1 MHSGMAERRLVAAM
15 VFVGAGLVLAAV
27 TAGVL
32 LRGLFFAGEM
42 YPFLM
47 VWYVICAVFL
57 GLWLAAA
64 GLRGPSASL
73 LSIYGNSRAN
83 RSAAALLLIC
93 PLAIL
98 ALYGIH
104 WHRGSLSAQGN
115 LNELLRWGLYA
126 SFAFCAYYC
135 AGHRWGAR
143 FLNAVWSLLGMFI
156 SISALLAVCGGL
168 NLPFAIAYS
177 TSPEV
182 SATGARLGGLLEYP
196 NAFGTV
202 MAVFLL
208 ERLFALA
215 VCRGAA
221 ETDKKRGKVQGQ
233 DDGIA
238 VRGAPVLHKEAYA
251 GLGNTQG
258 ERETRCESEDGRIS
272 SSRGRAYGDEM
283 REEQHVSEGART
295 RCWFGRSYTEVE
307 REERCETEEG
317 RTRSSRGRAYGEV
330 EQEKWREEG
339 EQTLAS
345 TVAFAEQ
352 EHGEPA
358 AISNAKLLLR
368 MLPLFPYAAALLLSE
383 SRGAWLAAACA
394 SAAVLL
400 WKRRLLAP
408 LLTAGAAPLA
418 AAALLY
424 RQLARAGLAVEPL
437 PGLLLLAGLWAG
449 ALLAGLWLYRRSN
462 SAAGGGRAAMLVLA
476 AAGWTAAG
484 TAVLVQVSERITG
497 PSMTVAARG
506 LYYRDAWKLAAEAP
520 WLGRGGET
528 WRYSYLAA
536 QSRPYVGSQVHS
548 GYLDFLLNLGIVGL
562 AAVLFLLL
570 AAGWVVGAAAPRL
583 LPSLLVIALHGAVDF
598 DWSYGL
604 TWLLLFLLPA
614 LAFAE
619 VRQEADNSSGT
630 TAVKAAPGIAV
641 IPSAD
646 RIPSNAAV
654 NERVTVS
661 ESGTMAS
668 FSAVTTGPDAFIQ
681 ALDFLPA
688 AAHANSPGT
697 KRFPRLLSRAQRL
710 GLRLCH
716 FVLKRR
722 VRAATAAVCTGCL
735 CLVLSLLS
743 FQLMKGAELHRGA
756 AREPDPARRI
766 ALLRQSLEWNPREPR
781 AVVNLSRLLPDR
793 EAKDLL
799 TGSLAYAP
807 EDASVQWEI
816 AERSMNGSN
825 PGEALH
831 WIRRSLMA
839 DVYNTAKRVKAI
851 DGMLD
856 MSQRR
861 LTAGDR
867 AGGTASAA
875 AGLDLLH
882 QFRLQA
888 DSECRKGQ
896 QHNDRRFG
904 FTAEAEALELRL
916 KKVLAAAHSPE
927 AEERRVSVQTPT
939 AAY

>member
-15 VFVGAGLVLAAV
+15 VFVGTGLVLAAV

-42 YPFLM
+42 YPFLT
-47 VWYVICAVFL
+47 VWYLMCAVFP
-57 GLWLAAA
+57 GLWLIAAS
-64 GLRGPSASL
+64 LRGPSASL
-73 LSIYGNSRAN
+73 LSIYGNRRAN

-104 WHRGSLSAQGN
+104 WHRGPLSAQGN
-115 LNELLRWGLYA
+115 LNELLRCGLYA

-143 FLNAVWSLLGMFI
+143 FLNAVWSLLGMLI

-177 TSPEV
+177 TSTEV

-196 NAFGTV
+196 NAFGAV

-215 VCRGAA
+215 ACRDAA
-221 ETDKKRGKVQGQ
+221 ETDKKRGKVQWPDEGS
-233 DDGIA
+233 A
-238 VRGAPVLHKEAYA
+238 VRGAPVLPKEAYA

-258 ERETRCESEDGRIS
+258 ERE
-272 SSRGRAYGDEM
+272 
-283 REEQHVSEGART
+283 EG
-295 RCWFGRSYTEVE
+295 
-307 REERCETEEG
+307 CETEEG
-317 RTRSSRGRAYGEV
+317 RTRSSRGRARDENREEQHVSEDARTRCWLGRAYTEVMREERHVVEDKKLSSSRGRAYREV
-330 EQEKWREEG
+330 EQEKGREED
-339 EQTLAS
+339 EQTLAR
-345 TVAFAEQ
+345 TVALVEQ

-358 AISNAKLLLR
+358 AIISNAKLLLR

-408 LLTAGAAPLA
+408 LLAAGAAPLA

-449 ALLAGLWLYRRSN
+449 ALLAGLWLYRRSI
-462 SAAGGGRAAMLVLA
+462 SAAGGVRAAMLVLA

-562 AAVLFLLL
+562 AAVLLLLL

-583 LPSLLVIALHGAVDF
+583 LPPLLVIALHAAVDF

-614 LAFAE
+614 LALAE
-619 VRQEADNSSGT
+619 VRQEAENSSGT

-641 IPSAD
+641 IPSAGG
-646 RIPSNAAV
+646 ILSNAAV
-654 NERVTVS
+654 NKCLTAS
-661 ESGTMAS
+661 ESGTRAT
-668 FSAVTTGPDAFIQ
+668 FSAVTTGPDASYQ
-681 ALDFLPA
+681 ARDFLPA

-710 GLRLCH
+710 RLRLCH
-716 FVLKRR
+716 FVLNRR

-735 CLVLSLLS
+735 CLALSLLS
-743 FQLMKGAELHRGA
+743 FQLMKGAELHRVA
-756 AREPDPARRI
+756 AREPDPAGSI

-781 AVVNLSRLLPDR
+781 AVVSLSRLLPDR
-793 EAKDLL
+793 EAMDLL

-807 EDASVQWEI
+807 EDAAVQWEI
-816 AERSMNGSN
+816 AERSINGSN

-831 WIRRSLMA
+831 WIRRSLKA

-851 DGMLD
+851 EGILD

-861 LTAGDR
+861 LIAGDR

-916 KKVLAAAHSPE
+916 RKVLAAAYSPV
-927 AEERRVSVQTPT
+927 AEERRVSVQMPT

>member
-1 MHSGMAERRLVAAM
+1 MHSGLAERRLQVAM
-15 VFVGAGLVLAAV
+15 VFVGTGLVLAAV

-42 YPFLM
+42 YLLLTA
-47 VWYVICAVFL
+47 WYLLCAVFP
-57 GLWLAAA
+57 GLWLVAA
-64 GLRGPSASL
+64 GLHGPSASL
-73 LSIYGNSRAN
+73 LSIDGNRRAN
-83 RSAAALLLIC
+83 RRAAALLLIC

-104 WHRGSLSAQGN
+104 WHRGPLSAQGN

-126 SFAFCAYYC
+126 SFAYCAYYC

-143 FLNAVWSLLGMFI
+143 FLSAVWSLLGMLI

-168 NLPFAIAYS
+168 KLPFAIAYS

-196 NAFGTV
+196 NAFGAV

-215 VCRGAA
+215 VCRDAG
-221 ETDKKRGKVQGQ
+221 ESDKRCGKVQGR
-233 DDGIA
+233 DDGSA
-238 VRGAPVLHKEAYA
+238 VRGAPALPKEAYS
-251 GLGNTQG
+251 GLGNTEG
-258 ERETRCESEDGRIS
+258 GREKRREAEVGRIS
-272 SSRGRAYGDEM
+272 FSGGRAYGDE
-283 REEQHVSEGART
+283 
-295 RCWFGRSYTEVE
+295 E
-307 REERCETEEG
+307 REERGEAEGG

-330 EQEKWREEG
+330 EQEKWREAE
-339 EQTLAS
+339 EQTLAR

-358 AISNAKLLLR
+358 AIISNELNESIGHVSKAISSRTTIKLLLR

-400 WKRRLLAP
+400 WKRRLLAA
-408 LLTAGAAPLA
+408 LLAAGAAPLA

-437 PGLLLLAGLWAG
+437 PGLLLLTGLWAG
-449 ALLAGLWLYRRSN
+449 ALLAGLWLYRRSS
-462 SAAGGGRAAMLVLA
+462 SAAGGVRAAMLVLA

-484 TAVLVQVSERITG
+484 SAVLVQVSERITG

-562 AAVLFLLL
+562 AAVLLLLL

-619 VRQEADNSSGT
+619 VREEADNSSGT

-654 NERVTVS
+654 NECLTLP
-661 ESGTMAS
+661 ESGTKAS
-668 FSAVTTGPDAFIQ
+668 FCAVTTRPDTSIQ
-681 ALDFLPA
+681 ARDLLPA

-710 GLRLCH
+710 GH

-735 CLVLSLLS
+735 CLALSLLS
-743 FQLMKGAELHRGA
+743 FQLMKGAELHRVA
-756 AREPDPARRI
+756 AREPDPAGKI

-781 AVVNLSRLLPDR
+781 AVVSLSRLLPDR

-807 EDASVQWEI
+807 EDATVQWEI

-825 PGEALH
+825 PGESLH
-831 WIRRSLMA
+831 WIRRSLKA

-861 LTAGDR
+861 LKAGDR
-867 AGGTASAA
+867 AGGTASAS
-875 AGLDLLH
+875 AGLNLLH

-916 KKVLAAAHSPE
+916 RKVLAAAHSPD

>member
-1 MHSGMAERRLVAAM
+1 
-15 VFVGAGLVLAAV
+15 
-27 TAGVL
+27 
-32 LRGLFFAGEM
+32 
-42 YPFLM
+42 
-47 VWYVICAVFL
+47 
-57 GLWLAAA
+57 
-64 GLRGPSASL
+64 
-73 LSIYGNSRAN
+73 
-83 RSAAALLLIC
+83 
-93 PLAIL
+93 
-98 ALYGIH
+98 
-104 WHRGSLSAQGN
+104 
-115 LNELLRWGLYA
+115 
-126 SFAFCAYYC
+126 
-135 AGHRWGAR
+135 
-143 FLNAVWSLLGMFI
+143 
-156 SISALLAVCGGL
+156 
-168 NLPFAIAYS
+168 
-177 TSPEV
+177 
-182 SATGARLGGLLEYP
+182 
-196 NAFGTV
+196 
-202 MAVFLL
+202 
-208 ERLFALA
+208 
-215 VCRGAA
+215 
-221 ETDKKRGKVQGQ
+221 
-233 DDGIA
+233 
-238 VRGAPVLHKEAYA
+238 
-251 GLGNTQG
+251 
-258 ERETRCESEDGRIS
+258 
-272 SSRGRAYGDEM
+272 
-283 REEQHVSEGART
+283 
-295 RCWFGRSYTEVE
+295 
-307 REERCETEEG
+307 
-317 RTRSSRGRAYGEV
+317 
-330 EQEKWREEG
+330 
-339 EQTLAS
+339 
-345 TVAFAEQ
+345 
-352 EHGEPA
+352 
-358 AISNAKLLLR
+358 
-368 MLPLFPYAAALLLSE
+368 
-383 SRGAWLAAACA
+383 
-394 SAAVLL
+394 
-400 WKRRLLAP
+400 
-408 LLTAGAAPLA
+408 
-418 AAALLY
+418 
-424 RQLARAGLAVEPL
+424 
-437 PGLLLLAGLWAG
+437 
-449 ALLAGLWLYRRSN
+449 
-462 SAAGGGRAAMLVLA
+462 MLVLA